1 MGHEEIQG
9 NIVRQEALG
18 QLRLTE
24 STYRP
29 GASIGA
35 HSHQSSIFGLILS
48 GYFQQ
53 QSSLVTLACSSGAV
67 FYNPAEIPHTN
78 LVNGSGAHCVYLEI
92 SPQWFE
98 RLDLPGRPP
107 GDPMMCTNGRIRSVV
122 RRVYAEWISEDDL
135 TPLMMEGLSCEL
147 VSELFRLRKGNDYS
161 RPPVWLGRVREL
173 VECRFADP
181 PPLAELSAEAG
192 VHQVHVARQFRKH
205 YGMTIGEFV
214 RFRRIE
220 FALAKLR
227 NSDWPIVD
235 IALEAGFAHQA
246 HFATVFRK
254 LTGLTP
260 RRYRQ
265 EMGLARGRAKPR
277 ASVALIAAD

>member
-9 NIVRQEALG
+9 NVVRKEALG

-24 STYRP
+24 SKYRP
-29 GASIGA
+29 GTSIGT
-35 HSHQSSIFGLILS
+35 HSHGASIFGLILS

-53 QSSLVTLACSSGAV
+53 QSALVTLACSSGSV
-67 FYNPAEIPHTN
+67 FYNPAGIPHTN

-92 SPQWFE
+92 SPQWLE
-98 RLDLPGRPP
+98 RVDLPGRPP
-107 GDPMMCTNGRIRSVV
+107 GDPVMCTNSRILSVA
-122 RRVYAEWISEDDL
+122 RRIYAEWISKDDL

-147 VSELFRLRKGNDYS
+147 VSELFRAQKESDSS
-161 RPPVWLGRVREL
+161 RPPVWLSRVREL

-205 YGMTIGEFV
+205 YRMTIGEFV
-214 RFRRIE
+214 RHRRIE
-220 FALAKLR
+220 FALDKLR
-227 NSDWPIVD
+227 HSDWSIVD

-260 RRYRQ
+260 RRYCL
-265 EMGLARGRAKPR
+265 EMGVSRRAKSRNGLP
-277 ASVALIAAD
+277 